1 MSCAMACEIMYT
13 PPQTPS
19 RSAAPAW
26 CSQRTLRFFSQ
37 LPKMSV
43 AINTTSSDATAA
55 PATVSSP
62 SFLPLFASIS
72 ASVVSLIPKSDA
84 GGAGGAVITSHSVA
98 AASIQLTLDASAT
111 TASASASASPLFVAF
126 ASFPVRLQLQSFS
139 MSVSLSSPSSSLVN
153 GALGSTCMP
162 RHDHQC

>member
-1 MSCAMACEIMYT
+1 MYT
-13 PPQTPS
+13 PPATPS

-26 CSQRTLRFFSQ
+26 CSQCTRRFFSQ

-43 AINTTSSDATAA
+43 VINTKSIDATAA

-72 ASVVSLIPKSDA
+72 KSVVSFMPKSDA
-84 GGAGGAVITSHSVA
+84 GGAGGAAMTSHSVA
-98 AASIQLTLDASAT
+98 AASIQTSRRFFSFVFAEDAT
-111 TASASASASPLFVAF
+111 TASASASASASLRVAF
-126 ASFPVRLQLQSFS
+126 ASSPMPQLQFFS
-139 MSVSLSSPSSSLVN
+139 MSASLSSPSSSFVK

-162 RHDHQC
+162 RQDHQY